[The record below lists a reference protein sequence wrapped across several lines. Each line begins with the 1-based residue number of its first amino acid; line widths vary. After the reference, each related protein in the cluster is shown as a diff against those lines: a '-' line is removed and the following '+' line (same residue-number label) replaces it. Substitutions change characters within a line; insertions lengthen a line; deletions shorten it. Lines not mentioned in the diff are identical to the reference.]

1 MDGRVLD
8 IIIKSFPKILIPGL
22 TMTIPLS
29 VVSFAI
35 GLVLALLTALARIT
49 NTKVLKQISSFYVWF
64 FRGTP
69 LLVQIFIIFYGL
81 PSIGV
86 LINPVPAAIIAF
98 SLNVGAYASECM
110 RAAIESIPK
119 GQMEAGLCAGMSYWQ
134 IMRRIILPQAMR
146 VAFPTLGNTFIGLL
160 KDTSLA
166 ANITVT
172 DMFLVTERL
181 VAKTYEPMVLYCE
194 VAIIYLAFCTIL
206 TQVQKWGE
214 KKLTVHHKE
223 VA

>member
-1 MDGRVLD
+1 
-8 IIIKSFPKILIPGL
+8 
-22 TMTIPLS
+22 
-29 VVSFAI
+29 
-35 GLVLALLTALARIT
+35 
-49 NTKVLKQISSFYVWF
+49 
-64 FRGTP
+64 
-69 LLVQIFIIFYGL
+69 
-81 PSIGV
+81 
-86 LINPVPAAIIAF
+86 
-98 SLNVGAYASECM
+98 
-110 RAAIESIPK
+110 
-119 GQMEAGLCAGMSYWQ
+119 MEAGLCAGMSYWQ

-223 VA
+223 TA